1 MSNEREKQGRWGRLT
16 GGSRGA
22 AGGDRSWRRTAQES
36 ARLYYR
42 MDQDEA
48 ARNRRRGVVTLAL
61 EFRIPNFAGDEAN
74 ERRRTHLDLAGL
86 SDADL
91 EAEGHRARLALC
103 FGRFEN
109 IWQREWTEERLEAC
123 KQEFRLRRVPR
134 SHRTGEGRSQ

>member
-1 MSNEREKQGRWGRLT
+1 MDGGSTNVLHWGRAMAQGATFRRITPGGTMSNEREKQGRWGRLT

-91 EAEGHRARLALC
+91 EAEGHRAR
-103 FGRFEN
+103 
-109 IWQREWTEERLEAC
+109 
-123 KQEFRLRRVPR
+123 
-134 SHRTGEGRSQ
+134 